1 MAGFGIKTAPQTD
14 DWEGMLRIWRA
25 ADEMDVFDTAWVFDH
40 LYPLRTD
47 PSNPCME
54 SWVTLSA
61 LAQATSRLRIGSMVN
76 GMHFRHPAVTANAA
90 ASLDIVSGGR
100 LNLGLGAGWYEA
112 EAEAYGI
119 ELGTVDERMT
129 RFEEG
134 VEVIV
139 GLLSNAT
146 TTFHGEFYDLEEAW
160 CEPKGPQRPHPPIVI
175 GGTGERRTLR
185 AVARW
190 AQWWDALMADPGEW
204 ERLYGVLEEHCD
216 TVGRDVS
223 EITTSIHVKSGGKS
237 VSELADQAGR
247 IFEVGAD
254 VVIFTL
260 ASPYD
265 IDWLEDLAT
274 ALEALDT

>member
-25 ADEMDVFDTAWVFDH
+25 ADEMEVFDTAWVFDH
-40 LYPLRTD
+40 LYPLRTH

-90 ASLDIVSGGR
+90 ASLDIISGGR

-112 EAEAYGI
+112 EAGAYGI

-139 GLLSNAT
+139 DLLTDET
-146 TTFHGEFYDLEEAW
+146 TTFHGEFYDFEEAW

-190 AQWWDALMADPGEW
+190 AQWWDALMADPTEW
-204 ERLYGVLEEHCD
+204 KRLYGILEGHCD
-216 TVGRDVS
+216 AVGRDIS
-223 EITTSIHVKSGGKS
+223 EITTSIHVRSGDKS
-237 VSELADQAGR
+237 VNELADRAAQ
-247 IFEVGAD
+247 IFEIGVD
-254 VVIFTL
+254 VAIFML

-265 IDWLEDLAT
+265 TDWLEDLAS
-274 ALEALDT
+274 ALSSLDA

>member
-14 DWEGMLRIWRA
+14 DWEGMLGLWRA
-25 ADEMDVFDTAWVFDH
+25 ADELEVFETAWVFDH
-40 LYPLRTD
+40 LYPLRRH

-90 ASLDIVSGGR
+90 ATLDIVSGGR

-112 EAEAYGI
+112 EADAYGL
-119 ELGTVDERMT
+119 ELGTVGERMT

-134 VEVIV
+134 LEVIV
-139 GLLSNAT
+139 GLLTQET

-190 AQWWDALMADPGEW
+190 AQWWDALMSDPAEW
-204 ERLYGVLEEHCD
+204 TRLYGVLEGHCAD
-216 TVGRDVS
+216 LGRDPS
-223 EITTSIHVKSGGKS
+223 EITTSVHVRTGDKSANELTDHAGELFEIGVDVAIFGFTS
-237 VSELADQAGR
+237 PYDPDRLTELADA
-247 IFEVGAD
+247 
-254 VVIFTL
+254 L
-260 ASPYD
+260 ARLRD
-265 IDWLEDLAT
+265 
-274 ALEALDT
+274 